1 MQCNKCAA
9 QLPGEAAYCPSCGSV
24 TPYHISFSGV
34 TPSDTTVASSSA
46 PSLRP
51 PPPPFDP
58 YSAPPPPPPH
68 RRRRFS
74 GSRMVLLVALVLLIG
89 GAGGVLS
96 FQRIPPFVQPHPHAS
111 PTRQARQVTT
121 VSSTGTPQAQQATAS
136 PSARTPQDLYHQVTQ
151 NPATLADPLSANG
164 TNNWAENASA
174 DGKLRCQFTGG
185 AYHAIAQPQNTY
197 TLCVAQA
204 THFGDL
210 AYQVQMTIAKGDFGG
225 MVFRCDDSQTKY
237 YSFFIDR
244 SGTYTLI
251 TSVDDTGTHDYV
263 LHKGTSSFI
272 KTGLNQV
279 NLLAVIARG
288 STIYLYIN
296 QRYIT
301 SASDST
307 YRAGHI
313 GLFGGN
319 TTTAPADVLFR
330 HIQVWNL

>member
-1 MQCNKCAA
+1 MQCHKCAA

-24 TPYHISFSGV
+24 TPYHLSFSGV
-34 TPSDTTVASSSA
+34 TSSDTTVVSSSA

-58 YSAPPPPPPH
+58 YSAPPLPPLRRH
-68 RRRRFS
+68 RLS
-74 GSRMVLLVALVLLIG
+74 VGRMVLLVVLVLLIG

-96 FQRIPPFVQPHPHAS
+96 FQRMPPFVQSPPHAD
-111 PTRQARQVTT
+111 
-121 VSSTGTPQAQQATAS
+121 STKQAQQATAP

-151 NPATLADPLSANG
+151 NPATLEDPLKTNG
-164 TNNWAENASA
+164 TNNWSENASG
-174 DGKLRCQFTGG
+174 DGEFRCQFTGG
-185 AYHAIAQPQNTY
+185 TYHAIAQPQNTY

-204 THFGDL
+204 AHFGDL
-210 AYQVQMTIAKGDFGG
+210 AYQVEMTMAKGDFGG
-225 MVFRCDDSQTKY
+225 MVFRCDDSQAKY

-244 SGTYTLI
+244 SGTYTLM
-251 TSVDDTGTHDYV
+251 TSVDDTRTHDSV

-288 STIYLYIN
+288 RTIYVYIN
-296 QRYIT
+296 QQYIT
-301 SASDST
+301 SASDRT

-313 GLFGGN
+313 GFFGGN

-330 HIQVWNL
+330 HVQVWNV